1 MLKAATTSADP
12 SRGART
18 ALAGVAAVISVVA
31 ASSCCLP
38 ILPFALAASV
48 AGGSAFLT
56 ALRPYLLGISVLFI
70 ALGFYQARRNK
81 RCNRQSSKVASGL
94 LWISAV
100 FVFASLFF
108 PQVLANAAANLFA
121 R

>member
-1 MLKAATTSADP
+1 MMKQATTNAGL
-12 SRGART
+12 SRGGHT
-18 ALAGVAAVISVVA
+18 ALAGVAAVVSVVA

-38 ILPFALAASV
+38 ILPFALAASL

-56 ALRPYLLGISVLFI
+56 ALRPYLLGVSVLFI
-70 ALGFYQARRNK
+70 ALGFYQAHRNR
-81 RCNRQSSKVASGL
+81 RCNRQSSLVGSAL
-94 LWISAV
+94 LWISALFV
-100 FVFASLFF
+100 FVSLFF